1 LEAVMSVLVKGIHAV
16 GGRID
21 QDAVADEDT
30 IIQWEPDLF
39 RFAFCGVRLMYESC
53 LGKICFCRVKV

>member
-1 LEAVMSVLVKGIHAV
+1 MPVLVKGIHAV
-16 GGRID
+16 GGRIG
-21 QDAVADEDT
+21 QDVVADEDT
-30 IIQWEPDLF
+30 IIQWEPVLF